1 MILLVDNYDSFAHNL
16 GRYFARLG
24 HEPVVIRNDALDPA
38 TARRLAPQAVVISPG
53 PCGPAEAGCSL
64 ALVRELPPELPVLGV
79 CLGHQ
84 VIAAALGGRVVRA
97 KAPRHGRGSLVYH
110 DGDELFAGLSNPFKA
125 GRYHSLV
132 VEEATL
138 PAELMAT
145 ARTADGTLMALRHRR
160 RPLFGVQFHPESI
173 LTEGGYLLLA
183 NFLRIAGLAA
193 GELPDWASERH
204 EPASCEPRLPQT
216 PVTF

>member
-1 MILLVDNYDSFAHNL
+1 
-16 GRYFARLG
+16 
-24 HEPVVIRNDALDPA
+24 
-38 TARRLAPQAVVISPG
+38 
-53 PCGPAEAGCSL
+53 
-64 ALVRELPPELPVLGV
+64 VRELPDELPILGV

-97 KAPRHGRGSLVYH
+97 DSPRHGRSSLVYH
-110 DGDELFAGLSNPFKA
+110 EGDALFAGLPNPFVA

-132 VEEATL
+132 VDEATL
-138 PAELMAT
+138 PPELVGI
-145 ARTADGTLMALRHRR
+145 ARTAEGTLMALRHRR

-173 LTEGGYLLLA
+173 LTEGGYRLLA

-193 GELPDWASERH
+193 AALPDWGSEH
-204 EPASCEPRLPQT
+204 GEPAASEPRLPQA